1 MNSDF
6 DKHMGLLKRL
16 SLDFCRR
23 YPSLDKDEIQAE
35 TVLIAVDAIRTHKPE
50 RGAMT
55 TWLALRVQRGL
66 INKLKGQCWRRFAR
80 KHCQDLEDN
89 RPARTRFS
97 LRQLM
102 NEVSKDAT
110 VAISLV
116 VFNRLSRGVLKR
128 TLKDLGW
135 SKRRINNVFEEVRN
149 AL

>member
-1 MNSDF
+1 
-6 DKHMGLLKRL
+6 MGLLKRL

-23 YPSLDKDEIQAE
+23 YPSLDRDEIQAE
-35 TVLIAVDAIRTHKPE
+35 AVLIAVDAIRTHKPE

-55 TWLALRVQRGL
+55 TWLTLRVRRGL
-66 INKLKGQCWRRFAR
+66 INKLKGQCWRRYAK

-89 RPARTRFS
+89 RPAKRHFS
-97 LRQLM
+97 LRQLL

-110 VAISLV
+110 VAISLAIH
-116 VFNRLSRGVLKR
+116 NRLTRGVLKK

-135 SKRRINNVFEEVRN
+135 SRRRINNVFEEVRN